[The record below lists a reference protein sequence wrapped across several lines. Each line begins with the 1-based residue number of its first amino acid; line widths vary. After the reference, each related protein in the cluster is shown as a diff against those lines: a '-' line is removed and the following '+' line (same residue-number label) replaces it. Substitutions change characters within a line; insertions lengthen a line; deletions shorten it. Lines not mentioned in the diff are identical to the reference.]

1 MTKSERWW
9 RCVATVY
16 GANESGDE
24 MVQTIVMD
32 SESKVLLNQIIDDS
46 NEKLRGQMLEFG
58 MVKFSHVDCRCVI
71 LNEDPKL
78 TKAKQK
84 VNKVELNLKTEP
96 LHGKP
101 NYGLPET
108 EFVVVSNTAV
118 DLRQIAVAAKLI
130 DKFDYETKFKICA
143 KGFKLKDGHAVLYA
157 PAYCN
162 YLPVEEEMMLRLS
175 TFKVQLIYNPNNW
188 AFRLIANN
196 KYVTSVTFYL
206 SLC

>member
-1 MTKSERWW
+1 MSH
-9 RCVATVY
+9 VVVLD
-16 GANESGDE
+16 SDE
-24 MVQTIVMD
+24 KVQLA
-32 SESKVLLNQIIDDS
+32 KIIDDS
-46 NEKLRGQMLEFG
+46 NKKLHKCLLEIG
-58 MVKFSHVDCRCVI
+58 MAMFNRAECRCII
-71 LNEDPKL
+71 LPEDPKL
-78 TKAKQK
+78 TKAKQR

-143 KGFKLKDGHAVLYA
+143 KGFKLKGDHAVLYA